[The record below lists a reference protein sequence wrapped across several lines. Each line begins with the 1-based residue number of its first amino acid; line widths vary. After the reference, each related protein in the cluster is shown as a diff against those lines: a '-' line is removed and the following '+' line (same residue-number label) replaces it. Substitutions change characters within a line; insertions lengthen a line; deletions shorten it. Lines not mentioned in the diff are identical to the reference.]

1 MMAEIP
7 MGDPSL
13 LLSLVIA
20 VSKKRLL
27 PPLVSTSV
35 TENRLIHPAR
45 SSATV
50 PVSMDINI
58 WTSQPNL
65 PLAHRKYGLIIDSFV
80 PIKEVGIVELILQKK
95 A

>member
-1 MMAEIP
+1 MAETP

-27 PPLVSTSV
+27 APLVSTSV
-35 TENRLIHPAR
+35 TENELIHPAM

-58 WTSQPNL
+58 RTSQPNL
-65 PLAHRKYGLIIDSFV
+65 PLAHRKYGLIIGSFV

>member
-1 MMAEIP
+1 MAEIP
-7 MGDPSL
+7 MGDPRL

-20 VSKKRLL
+20 VSKERLL
-27 PPLVSTSV
+27 PPLVSVSV

-45 SSATV
+45 SSATA
-50 PVSMDINI
+50 PVSTDVNI
-58 WTSQPNL
+58 QTSQPNL

-80 PIKEVGIVELILQKK
+80 PIKEMGVLELILQKK